1 MATKGK
7 KGTVK
12 TAEPVVITTETPLET
27 PKRVNPYTNYGLSI
41 PELLRA
47 VLCEIWELRQ
57 DVIRSGSFIGHK
69 KDFEEFAEIYE
80 KSVK

>member
-12 TAEPVVITTETPLET
+12 NDPPAIIQTETALET
-27 PKRVNPYTNYGLSI
+27 PERVNPYTNFGLSI

-47 VLCEIWELRQ
+47 ILCEIWELRQ
-57 DVIRSGSFIGHK
+57 DVIRSGFFIGHK
-69 KDFEEFAEIYE
+69 KDFEEFADIYE

>member
-7 KGTVK
+7 TGKSK
-12 TAEPVVITTETPLET
+12 NDLPAIIQTETPLET
-27 PKRVNPYTNYGLSI
+27 PKRVNPYTNFGLSI

-47 VLCEIWELRQ
+47 ILCEIWELRQ
-57 DVIRSGSFIGHK
+57 DVIRSGFFIGHK
-69 KDFEEFAEIYE
+69 KDFEEFADIYE

>member
-7 KGTVK
+7 TGKSK
-12 TAEPVVITTETPLET
+12 NDHPSIIQTETPLET
-27 PKRVNPYTNYGLSI
+27 PKRVNPYTNFGLSI

-57 DVIRSGSFIGHK
+57 DLK
-69 KDFEEFAEIYE
+69 E
-80 KSVK
+80 K

>member
-7 KGTVK
+7 TGKAK
-12 TAEPVVITTETPLET
+12 TAEPVVITTEKPLGTPERVT
-27 PKRVNPYTNYGLSI
+27 PYSNFGLSI

-47 VLCEIWELRQ
+47 ILCEIWELRQ
-57 DVIRSGSFIGHK
+57 DVIRYGFFIGHK
-69 KDFEEFAEIYE
+69 KDFEEFADIYK

>member
-7 KGTVK
+7 KGTIK
-12 TAEPVVITTETPLET
+12 NDLPAIIQTETPLET
-27 PKRVNPYTNYGLSI
+27 PKRVNPYTNFGLSI

-47 VLCEIWELRQ
+47 ILCEIWELRQ
-57 DVIRSGSFIGHK
+57 DVIRSGFFIGHK
-69 KDFEEFAEIYE
+69 KDFEGFAEIYE

>member
-7 KGTVK
+7 TGKAK

-27 PKRVNPYTNYGLSI
+27 PKRVNPYTNFGLSI

-47 VLCEIWELRQ
+47 ILCEIWELRQ
-57 DVIRSGSFIGHK
+57 DVIRSGFFIGHK

>member
-7 KGTVK
+7 TGKAK

-27 PKRVNPYTNYGLSI
+27 PERVNPYTDFGLSI

-47 VLCEIWELRQ
+47 ILCEIWELRQ
-57 DVIRSGSFIGHK
+57 DLK
-69 KDFEEFAEIYE
+69 E
-80 KSVK
+80 K

>member
-7 KGTVK
+7 TGKAK
-12 TAEPVVITTETPLET
+12 TAEPVVIQTETPLET
-27 PKRVNPYTNYGLSI
+27 PKRVNPYTDYGLSI

-47 VLCEIWELRQ
+47 ILCEIWELRQ
-57 DVIRSGSFIGHK
+57 DVIRSGFFIGHK
-69 KDFEEFAEIYE
+69 KDFEEFADIYE